1 MNIFLFELKS
11 NFKSNLVWII
21 VLCSV
26 AYFFMMIYPAFYA
39 NSKDLIEVFNRYP
52 KEVLVAFGFDID
64 QFFSAIG
71 FYCFV
76 LIYIELIASMQA
88 MVLGLGTSGREL
100 RLRTS
105 EFIITKPVTRLQ
117 IMFAKTASILVILLV
132 TNILLTITSYIAIS
146 QVTFDSFS
154 TQAFLLVCL
163 STFLLQCVF
172 ASMGILLGVTFRKLR
187 SVAPVSLGIV
197 FGFFVVNMLKAI
209 FDDAWIRYFSPFQFF
224 DKYSIVLKGNLEIE
238 FLVWG
243 IVLIIGMTLV
253 GFVYFNKKDIHAV

>member
-26 AYFFMMIYPAFYA
+26 AYFFMLIYPSFYA
-39 NSKDLIEVFNRYP
+39 NSTELIKVFNRYP
-52 KEVLVAFGFDID
+52 QEVLDAMGFKVD

-100 RLRTS
+100 RLRTT
-105 EFIITKPVTRLQ
+105 EFIITKPVTRIE
-117 IMFAKTASILVILLV
+117 IMFAKTASVFVILVV
-132 TNILLTITSYIAIS
+132 TNVLLTISSYLAIS
-146 QVTFDSFS
+146 QVTLEPFS
-154 TQAFLLVCL
+154 TQSFLLVCL

-187 SVAPVSLGIV
+187 AIAPISLGIV
-197 FGFFVVNMLKAI
+197 FAFFVINMLKGI
-209 FDDAWIRYFSPFQFF
+209 FDDEWIRYFSPFQFF
-224 DKYSIVLKGNLEIE
+224 DKYSIVLTGKLEME
-238 FLVWG
+238 FVFWG
-243 IVLIIGMTLV
+243 FALIIGMTV
-253 GFVYFNKKDIHAV
+253 SAFVYFNKKDIHAV